1 MPRYAVGAVVFVVVF
16 VVVGVGAETPSPP
29 SRSYAA
35 TFMAVVVDRPSVR
48 PAREH
53 VATWRLSTSR
63 GASVRLS
70 DRIIGR
76 KHPLSTNNKTEL

>member
-1 MPRYAVGAVVFVVVF
+1 MPRYAVGAVVFVA
-16 VVVGVGAETPSPP
+16 VGGIVGDAETPSPP

-35 TFMAVVVDRPSVR
+35 TFMTVVVDRPFVR
-48 PAREH
+48 PAREI